1 MLCREIINR
10 PRMKPHQNIP
20 AARATGSTN
29 ASLQLDGISVIAS
42 SLQLTKEENSLLLPE
57 HHTLMMVQEGSAHL
71 TYGKQTVTVHKN
83 EVILLEKA
91 TAVHIRKTGNVNGI
105 FSHLCFFL
113 NDKLIKTFLTMRP
126 ISMPMAKEEKG
137 LKTHAM
143 SDCLVAF
150 CASLTPYFSNPDAV
164 NPGLLKLKIMEM
176 LYDIAGCNP
185 ALFRHILQLRQP
197 VRRDIRQIVEQHY
210 ASPVTISELASLSG
224 RSLSS
229 FKRDFQHAYNRPPAA
244 WIRERRLEKA
254 LEMLQHT
261 ALSVSD
267 ICYALGFRNPAHFS
281 RLFKEHYGL
290 SPSAVSKTKD
300 NLDHSDKQDE
310 PA

>member
-1 MLCREIINR
+1 
-10 PRMKPHQNIP
+10 MKPRQNIP
-20 AARATGSTN
+20 AARQANGMD
-29 ASLQLDGISVIAS
+29 ASLSLDGVSVATS
-42 SLQLTKEENSLLLPE
+42 SLQLTKEENSLLFPE
-57 HHTLMMVQEGSAHL
+57 HHTLMMVEEGAAHL
-71 TYGKQTVTVHKN
+71 TYGKQTVTVRQN
-83 EVILLEKA
+83 EMVLLEKA
-91 TAVHIRKTGNVNGI
+91 TAIHIRKTGNAEGI

-113 NDKLIKTFLTMRP
+113 NDRLIKTFLTMRP
-126 ISMPMAKEEKG
+126 ISVPMAKEDKSLEP
-137 LKTHAM
+137 HAM
-143 SDCLVAF
+143 SNCLIAF
-150 CASLTPYFSNPDAV
+150 AASLKPYFSNPDAV

-176 LYDIAGCNP
+176 LYDIADCNP
-185 ALFRHILQLRQP
+185 ALFRCILRLRQP

-210 ASPVTISELASLSG
+210 ASPVPLSELASLSG

-229 FKRDFQHAYNRPPAA
+229 FKRDFRHAYNRPPAA

-254 LEMLQHT
+254 MEMLQYT

-281 RLFKEHYGL
+281 RLFKEHHGL

-300 NLDHSDKQDE
+300 NLAPSDKQDD